1 MPKIIAFFKQDG
13 LNMDYSSI
21 GLGKKNNSIVI
32 CSYCSKDVSVASMEE
47 AAVT

>member
-21 GLGKKNNSIVI
+21 GLGKKITVL
-32 CSYCSKDVSVASMEE
+32 
-47 AAVT
+47 